1 MRHLCR
7 VWRRRRAL
15 LLCSSAQQLSHSL
28 LGAAAMSN
36 RPHTVV
42 LDHTLLTTHKRSSA
56 WIHLG
61 IVCSYEHII
70 PNSIYN
76 SFYLGTFPPLSH
88 VGCWPSRL
96 AWRCVPVTCEMTRG
110 RAISVHQSRRYS
122 WRNRHPSSC
131 RLQRHHA
138 PVHCTPLTGGN
149 RLVTRLDSSRL
160 VST

>member
-1 MRHLCR
+1 MQGL
-7 VWRRRRAL
+7 A
-15 LLCSSAQQLSHSL
+15 SSARSSLVQQRCSFHTRFS
-28 LGAAAMSN
+28 GQRHSN

-110 RAISVHQSRRYS
+110 RAISVHQSRAAGDTHGGTGIHRPVVFSVITHRYIVL
-122 WRNRHPSSC
+122 H
-131 RLQRHHA
+131 
-138 PVHCTPLTGGN
+138 
-149 RLVTRLDSSRL
+149 
-160 VST
+160 